1 MHFSSIRDSL
11 DKEAVILS
19 SQACE
24 PECEEES
31 AKLITACV
39 AGLRMLSSH
48 CGEYDDKVRYGQD
61 YIRHFLKEL
70 GNLCANGKDGFTLN
84 ECHDAAFALMEDM
97 ALFVRE
103 KMLRTGFV
111 NCLEEEKALIN
122 FFEQCGSWAFDERTV
137 LMDDYHVRMP
147 VAVMKGMIM
156 ELKELK
162 AIRTN

>member
-1 MHFSSIRDSL
+1 M
-11 DKEAVILS
+11 
-19 SQACE
+19 
-24 PECEEES
+24 
-31 AKLITACV
+31 
-39 AGLRMLSSH
+39 
-48 CGEYDDKVRYGQD
+48 
-61 YIRHFLKEL
+61 
-70 GNLCANGKDGFTLN
+70 
-84 ECHDAAFALMEDM
+84 
-97 ALFVRE
+97 
-103 KMLRTGFV
+103 